1 MFRFVKRLFA
11 RRGPTISNNNASLGD
26 DIDYDMRGPTI
37 DRSNEQDP
45 IRRYILNPTGDPP
58 RDRGRAVRPS
68 AICIKG
74 ESDELL

>member
-37 DRSNEQDP
+37 DWSNEQDP
-45 IRRYILNPTGDPP
+45 IRRYILNPTGDPAKRP
-58 RDRGRAVRPS
+58 RPRSETERDMYQGRKR
-68 AICIKG
+68 
-74 ESDELL
+74 